1 MASWRLSN
9 PSTTLVCGR
18 RRGLRRQPL
27 SMARDSLKGM
37 RRGREGRGKH
47 GTPAC
52 PCPPGA
58 SEPTERR
65 DSPQPQRRR
74 MDANTVRRRRPP
86 LVASRDEMKRS
97 PRKRLEADSVRSC
110 RSPCGRRRNSP
121 QGRLANPIR
130 RGRSQIERDQAPG
143 GRREREGKS
152 DESKEEE
159 GSSSSSS
166 SCASES
172 ETSGESEG
180 ERQERESRRAMEQA
194 SCLFEEISGLR
205 VRESPSQEIESE
217 EQQQQQ
223 QQAFPYMFRER
234 TNRTPNHL
242 PRENA
247 RGRARPKPKPSRSE
261 PTNKDSPGPS
271 QAKNPHMRPN
281 MIKLKSRKRVK
292 AKDMGEESLPSRRRS
307 RSETSSRSPS
317 SQSETVGR
325 QVPPALTY
333 THRLRPRAPAPAP
346 HRQAELE
353 REAAAI
359 TERGRKRK
367 EKTLRGQNEVKEEE
381 EEEEND
387 SVVLSCSGLK
397 GGRRG
402 GLVNNGK
409 GLNLGRR
416 DDNTK
421 QRKRKRAREEEE
433 SNEELVERVWSR
445 EGWKRNKN
453 NRTTS
458 AEIPIVVHYLTRQRR
473 GQLKNP
479 LPNYRGSSSSSSS
492 SDSSIFH
499 LGPNPSSFE
508 SLFTLG
514 SMLGKGGCGAVYAA
528 MRKSDGQ
535 QVAIKYVNR
544 GMAEPYV
551 KLPGQRSALPL
562 EVALMQIVS
571 RPPSCCYVLGLLDWF
586 EEAEWF
592 ILVLE
597 RPYPCMDLFD
607 FIEEL
612 GGRVD
617 ECLARI
623 IMIQVVLAVRHCCD
637 RGVLHRDVKAENLL
651 VQTDNLQVKLIDF
664 GCGDLLRESSYRDY
678 SGTEEYCPP
687 EWVLSGVYQGRH
699 ATIWSLGVLLY
710 GLVCGRLPFNKE
722 ADIIAGRLRFKKGLT
737 KECKEL
743 INWCL
748 QQNPTKRP
756 VLEQILLHD
765 WMAEGQ
771 VI

>member
-1 MASWRLSN
+1 
-9 PSTTLVCGR
+9 
-18 RRGLRRQPL
+18 
-27 SMARDSLKGM
+27 
-37 RRGREGRGKH
+37 
-47 GTPAC
+47 
-52 PCPPGA
+52 
-58 SEPTERR
+58 
-65 DSPQPQRRR
+65 

-86 LVASRDEMKRS
+86 LVASRDGMKRS
-97 PRKRLEADSVRSC
+97 PRKRLEADSVRRC

-223 QQAFPYMFRER
+223 QQQQAFPYMFRER

-325 QVPPALTY
+325 QVTPALTY

-359 TERGRKRK
+359 RERGRKRK
-367 EKTLRGQNEVKEEE
+367 EKTLRGQNEVKEEEEE

-473 GQLKNP
+473 RQLKNP

-623 IMIQVVLAVRHCCD
+623 IMIQVVLAVRHCRD

>member
-1 MASWRLSN
+1 
-9 PSTTLVCGR
+9 
-18 RRGLRRQPL
+18 
-27 SMARDSLKGM
+27 MARDSLKVL
-37 RRGREGRGKH
+37 RRGRERRGKR
-47 GTPAC
+47 GTPAF

-74 MDANTVRRRRPP
+74 MDANSVRRRRPP
-86 LVASRDEMKRS
+86 LVASRDGMKRS
-97 PRKRLEADSVRSC
+97 PRKRPEADSVRRC

-121 QGRLANPIR
+121 QGRRLANPIR
-130 RGRSQIERDQAPG
+130 RHRSQIERDQSPG
-143 GRREREGKS
+143 SCREREGEREGER

-159 GSSSSSS
+159 EESSSSSS
-166 SCASES
+166 SSASES

-180 ERQERESRRAMEQA
+180 ERQERESRRAMKQA
-194 SCLFEEISGLR
+194 ACLFEEISGLR
-205 VRESPSQEIESE
+205 VRESHSQETEREE
-217 EQQQQQ
+217 EQQQQT
-223 QQAFPYMFRER
+223 FPYSLRVR

-242 PRENA
+242 LRENA

-271 QAKNPHMRPN
+271 RAKNPRMRPN
-281 MIKLKSRKRVK
+281 MIKLKSRERVK
-292 AKDMGEESLPSRRRS
+292 AKDTGEESLLSRRRS

-317 SQSETVGR
+317 QSETVGR
-325 QVPPALTY
+325 QVTPALTY
-333 THRLRPRAPAPAP
+333 TYRLRPRAPAPAP

-359 TERGRKRK
+359 RERGRKRK
-367 EKTLRGQNEVKEEE
+367 EETLRGQNEVKEEE
-381 EEEEND
+381 EDEEEED
-387 SVVLSCSGLK
+387 ESAVLSCSGLK
-397 GGRRG
+397 GGRG

-409 GLNLGRR
+409 GLNLRWR
-416 DDNTK
+416 EDNTK
-421 QRKRKRAREEEE
+421 RKRRKRAREEEE
-433 SNEELVERVWSR
+433 SSEELVERVWSR

-453 NRTTS
+453 NRNTS
-458 AEIPIVVHYLTRQRR
+458 PEVPIVVHYLTRQRR

-492 SDSSIFH
+492 SDSSIFNF
-499 LGPNPSSFE
+499 GPNPSSFE

-551 KLPGQRSALPL
+551 KLPGERSALPL

-586 EEAEWF
+586 EEAERF

-623 IMIQVVLAVRHCCD
+623 IMIQVVLAVRHCRN

-651 VQTDNLQVKLIDF
+651 VQTDNLRVKLIDF

-678 SGTEEYCPP
+678 SGRTQQENG
-687 EWVLSGVYQGRH
+687 WSG
-699 ATIWSLGVLLY
+699 LLCS
-710 GLVCGRLPFNKE
+710 V
-722 ADIIAGRLRFKKGLT
+722 
-737 KECKEL
+737 
-743 INWCL
+743 
-748 QQNPTKRP
+748 
-756 VLEQILLHD
+756 
-765 WMAEGQ
+765 
-771 VI
+771 